1 MRSGIGA
8 MTPHNPR
15 PDTFM
20 CVILLLHY
28 PSQTSQHLVKVDD
41 TTNIKRV
48 CCKAIW
54 PTTARDFVVCT
65 SWQKLDDGSIIICTR
80 SASDELFEK
89 QKSFVRATINISGYW
104 IQPVTGLPNDD
115 PMYESSSEGDACK
128 VTLISHMD
136 LGGSLPAYVL
146 NMVQVEGPIKTL
158 SGIRKALQKKSSEKT
173 TENPEK
179 SSGKSAGTSEVS
191 AEKTAKPADKAVE
204 KKEDKMVEKK
214 ADKTVEKE
222 KTDKVA
228 ATTATAAAEKS

>member
-1 MRSGIGA
+1 MDGHFACAPSRRV
-8 MTPHNPR
+8 MTPHDPHPNPFNLLYL
-15 PDTFM
+15 T
-20 CVILLLHY
+20 LLLYH
-28 PSQTSQHLVKVDD
+28 PHQTFQHLVKVDD

-65 SWQKLDDGSIIICTR
+65 SWQKLDDGSIVICTR

-89 QKSFVRATINISGYW
+89 QKNFVRATINISGYW

-115 PMYESSSEGDACK
+115 PMYESSSESDACK

-158 SGIRKALQKKSSEKT
+158 SGIRKALQKKAVKPAVGHPEKT
-173 TENPEK
+173 
-179 SSGKSAGTSEVS
+179 GKSAGKSEVP
-191 AEKTAKPADKAVE
+191 AEKAEKSVDKTAG
-204 KKEDKMVEKK
+204 KK
-214 ADKTVEKE
+214 ADKAAE
-222 KTDKVA
+222 KTEKVPAAAVA
-228 ATTATAAAEKS
+228 ATAEKS